1 MNATDRKINNLDKFL
16 FLDLS
21 TETDTVSLG
30 FKFSHWSSVMFFMSG
45 KPIYFL
51 ISAACL
57 EHQTI
62 ISAWSNP
69 VSAPWA
75 HWQLDIFQGLCF
87 YNQSSLWKLC
97 WFLFYYILQIFL
109 LQWFKPHTSRWRK
122 VTEKND
128 CSRMGRNLRNRYE
141 KLRENKKE
149 KQFNYIGWKKRR
161 KMLI

>member
-1 MNATDRKINNLDKFL
+1 MNATERKINNLDKFL

-62 ISAWSNP
+62 ISA
-69 VSAPWA
+69 
-75 HWQLDIFQGLCF
+75 
-87 YNQSSLWKLC
+87 
-97 WFLFYYILQIFL
+97 
-109 LQWFKPHTSRWRK
+109 
-122 VTEKND
+122 
-128 CSRMGRNLRNRYE
+128 
-141 KLRENKKE
+141 
-149 KQFNYIGWKKRR
+149 
-161 KMLI
+161 